1 MTIKLE
7 TEEGG
12 RPTTQFLQVASLMP
26 RAVEGAGS
34 EPVAVGGGRG
44 GDDPVMPAAR
54 CLMLAAHTALR
65 IALAPCL

>member
-1 MTIKLE
+1 MGSRCLRGQATPKMTIKLE

-34 EPVAVGGGRG
+34 EPVAVGGGR
-44 GDDPVMPAAR
+44 M
-54 CLMLAAHTALR
+54 TQ
-65 IALAPCL
+65 

>member
-12 RPTTQFLQVASLMP
+12 RPTTQFLQVAPEVMP

-34 EPVAVGGGRG
+34 EPVAVGGGG
-44 GDDPVMPAAR
+44 GGM
-54 CLMLAAHTALR
+54 TQ
-65 IALAPCL
+65 

>member
-12 RPTTQFLQVASLMP
+12 RPTTQFLQVAPEVMP

-34 EPVAVGGGRG
+34 EPVSVGAGVGN
-44 GDDPVMPAAR
+44 DPVMPVAR

-65 IALAPCL
+65 IVLAPGL